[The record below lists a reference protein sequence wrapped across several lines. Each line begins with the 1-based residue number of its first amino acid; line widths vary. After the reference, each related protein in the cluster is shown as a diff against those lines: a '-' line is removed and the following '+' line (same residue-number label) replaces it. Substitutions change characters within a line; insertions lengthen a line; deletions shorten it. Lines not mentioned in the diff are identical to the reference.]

1 MTHCKSEIGAGFSQ
15 RKQKGHPL
23 FRKNE
28 ASIRITGRE
37 ILPQDLFFGC
47 FQETARAMAV
57 GPESSTDHGIGHR
70 LPSDRIGDSAAD
82 SSCCVGH
89 SGPAE

>member
-1 MTHCKSEIGAGFSQ
+1 
-15 RKQKGHPL
+15 
-23 FRKNE
+23 
-28 ASIRITGRE
+28 
-37 ILPQDLFFGC
+37 
-47 FQETARAMAV
+47 MAV